1 MSVLS
6 NIRRKKSDKQADTA
20 PRQDA
25 ASALND
31 SQAPKSKKKK
41 RFSFSTLIA
50 VLLVTVG
57 AGLIAYPTFSDWWNS
72 YHQSRA
78 IASYVT
84 AVEETDPKVIEKLF
98 NDARAYND
106 TLINNGSRFTMTDEE
121 RKQYQSILD
130 LTGTGIMGYIQISSL
145 GVNLPIYHGVD
156 EKYLQVA
163 IGHIEG
169 SSVPVGGLSTHAA
182 VSGHRG
188 LPRARLFT
196 DLDKMVEGDTFTITV
211 LNKTLTYEVDQIRI
225 VTPDDMSD
233 LAIERGA
240 DYVTLIT
247 CTPYGINTHR
257 LLVRGHRIENMTGMV
272 AIPPEG
278 VLIPS
283 YVAVPAVALP
293 MLFVYLVGALL
304 YFRLKRPGLN
314 KERALRELRE
324 LEEKRE
330 AESASGNKTAES
342 AAPQASDDAQASDEP
357 QANDESQASDEA
369 QANDKLQAS
378 DGLQPN
384 DELQASEEP
393 QTNEEPDSNEEPDTN
408 EESQTN
414 EE

>member
-25 ASALND
+25 ASASND
-31 SQAPKSKKKK
+31 PKAPKPKKK
-41 RFSFSTLIA
+41 RFSISTLIA
-50 VLLVTVG
+50 VLLVTIG

-78 IASYVT
+78 IASYVS

-106 TLINNGSRFTMTDEE
+106 TLLTNGNRFNMTDDE
-121 RKQYQSILD
+121 RKEYQKVLD
-130 LTGTGIMGYIQISSL
+130 LTGAGIMGYIQISSL
-145 GVNLPIYHGVD
+145 GINLPIYHGTE

-169 SSVPVGGLSTHAA
+169 SSVPVGGMSTHAA

-188 LPRARLFT
+188 LPRAKLIT

-225 VTPDDMSD
+225 VNPDDMSD
-233 LAIERGA
+233 LAIEQGA

-314 KERALRELRE
+314 KERALQELRE

-330 AESASGNKTAES
+330 AESAPGNKTVES
-342 AAPQASDDAQASDEP
+342 TEPQASDQAQANDEP
-357 QANDESQASDEA
+357 QASEEPGNNE
-369 QANDKLQAS
+369 
-378 DGLQPN
+378 
-384 DELQASEEP
+384 ELQASEEP

>member
-25 ASALND
+25 ASASND
-31 SQAPKSKKKK
+31 PKAPKPKKK
-41 RFSFSTLIA
+41 RFSISTLIA
-50 VLLVTVG
+50 VLLVTIG

-78 IASYVT
+78 IASYVS

-106 TLINNGSRFTMTDEE
+106 TLLTNGNRFNMTDDE
-121 RKQYQSILD
+121 RKEYQKVLD
-130 LTGTGIMGYIQISSL
+130 LTGAGIMGYIQISSL
-145 GVNLPIYHGVD
+145 GINLPIYHGTE

-169 SSVPVGGLSTHAA
+169 SSVPVGGMSTHAA

-188 LPRARLFT
+188 LPRAKLFT

-225 VTPDDMSD
+225 VNPDDMSD
-233 LAIERGA
+233 LAIEQGA

-314 KERALRELRE
+314 KERALQELRE

-330 AESASGNKTAES
+330 AESAPGNKTVES
-342 AAPQASDDAQASDEP
+342 TEPQASDQAQANDEP
-357 QANDESQASDEA
+357 QASEEPGNNE
-369 QANDKLQAS
+369 
-378 DGLQPN
+378 
-384 DELQASEEP
+384 ELQASEEP

>member
-6 NIRRKKSDKQADTA
+6 NIRRKKSDKKADTA

-25 ASALND
+25 AGASND
-31 SQAPKSKKKK
+31 PKASKPKKK
-41 RFSFSTLIA
+41 RFSISTLIA
-50 VLLVTVG
+50 VLLVTIG

-121 RKQYQSILD
+121 RKEYQSVLD
-130 LTGTGIMGYIQISSL
+130 LTGTGIMGYIQIASL
-145 GVNLPIYHGVD
+145 GVNLPIYHGVE

-188 LPRARLFT
+188 LPRAKLFT

-233 LAIERGA
+233 LAIEQGA

-314 KERALRELRE
+314 KERALQELRE

-330 AESASGNKTAES
+330 AESAPGNKTVES
-342 AAPQASDDAQASDEP
+342 TEPQASNQ
-357 QANDESQASDEA
+357 A
-369 QANDKLQAS
+369 QANDKPQAS
-378 DGLQPN
+378 DGSQPN

-393 QTNEEPDSNEEPDTN
+393 QTNEEPDSTEEPDTN

>member
-25 ASALND
+25 ASASND
-31 SQAPKSKKKK
+31 PKAPKPKKK
-41 RFSFSTLIA
+41 RFSISTLIA
-50 VLLVTVG
+50 VLLVTIG

-78 IASYVT
+78 IASYVS

-106 TLINNGSRFTMTDEE
+106 TLLTNGNRFNMTDDE
-121 RKQYQSILD
+121 RKEYQKVLD
-130 LTGTGIMGYIQISSL
+130 LTGAGIMGYIQISSL
-145 GVNLPIYHGVD
+145 GINLPIYHGTE

-169 SSVPVGGLSTHAA
+169 SSVPVGGMSTHAA

-188 LPRARLFT
+188 LPRAKLFT

-225 VTPDDMSD
+225 VNPDDMSD
-233 LAIERGA
+233 LAIEQGA

-314 KERALRELRE
+314 KERALQELRE

-330 AESASGNKTAES
+330 AESAPGNKTVES
-342 AAPQASDDAQASDEP
+342 TEPQASDQAQANDEP
-357 QANDESQASDEA
+357 QASEEPGNNE
-369 QANDKLQAS
+369 
-378 DGLQPN
+378 
-384 DELQASEEP
+384 ELKASEEP